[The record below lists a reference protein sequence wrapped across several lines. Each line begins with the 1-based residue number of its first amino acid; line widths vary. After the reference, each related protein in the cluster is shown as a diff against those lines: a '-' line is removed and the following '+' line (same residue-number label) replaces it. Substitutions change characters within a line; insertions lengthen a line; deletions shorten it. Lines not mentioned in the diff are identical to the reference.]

1 MLVDLEPLVLEALEL
16 GAHLLRK
23 PGDASADLAVLS
35 VGAFFLFHV
44 CVYVLHFLCEGKKE
58 EPAQVVEP
66 RETVDVPLSFGDNV
80 VRRTS
85 CQHLQQHLQCQCW
98 SSVSIG
104 HTYHAP
110 FFTHF
115 QP

>member
-1 MLVDLEPLVLEALEL
+1 MLVDLVPLVLEAVEL
-16 GAHLLRK
+16 GSPQLRK
-23 PGDASADLAVLS
+23 PGDAAADLAVLS
-35 VGAFFLFHV
+35 VGAFFFHV
-44 CVYVLHFLCEGKKE
+44 CVYVLHFLCEGKKK

-66 RETVDVPLSFGDNV
+66 EDTVDVPLSFGDNV
-80 VRRTS
+80 MRRTS